1 MLLATLQSNGQ
12 DYPEKMDWLSISPK
26 VVTKMPITQAYIDS
40 MNKAGSVINGVSSF
54 FITSTPITFK
64 YNQYG
69 PAAILMNG
77 SDTLEML
84 DLSRIHYIKI
94 SGKVFKI
101 QVDNVVNLV
110 PELDQS
116 EKDYLNLIKSLRQ
129 PVKLKKPQ

>member
-1 MLLATLQSNGQ
+1 
-12 DYPEKMDWLSISPK
+12 
-26 VVTKMPITQAYIDS
+26 
-40 MNKAGSVINGVSSF
+40 
-54 FITSTPITFK
+54 
-64 YNQYG
+64 
-69 PAAILMNG
+69 MNG